1 MGVDSSVLYL
11 AIQSAAKWNGRLFR
25 GRLSD
30 LPEMRPVVMCSPG
43 ALQNRRRG
51 GLAVKTAQ

>member
-1 MGVDSSVLYL
+1 MVSPLPVLYL
-11 AIQSAAKWNGRLFR
+11 VVRSAAKLNCRLLR
-25 GRLSD
+25 GWSSD

-43 ALQNRRRG
+43 ALQSRRMG

>member
-1 MGVDSSVLYL
+1 MVSPLLVLYL
-11 AIQSAAKWNGRLFR
+11 VVRSAAKLNCRLLR
-25 GRLSD
+25 GWSSD

-43 ALQNRRRG
+43 ALRMG